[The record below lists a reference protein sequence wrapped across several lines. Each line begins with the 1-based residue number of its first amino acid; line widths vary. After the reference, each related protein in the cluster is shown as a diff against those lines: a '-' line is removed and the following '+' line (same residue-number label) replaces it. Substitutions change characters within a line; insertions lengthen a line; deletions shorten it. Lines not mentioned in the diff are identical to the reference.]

1 MLTVEYLLDNK
12 DDIEKIAVSLLP
24 EDIEKLVS
32 LLKEKNDELR
42 YTAFLS
48 LQKRSRDHDD
58 VYPYWD
64 IFAAKMADE
73 NSYQR
78 SIGIMLLAEN
88 VKWDK
93 KNRLETIIEDYL
105 SHCNDEKFITSRQ
118 TIQSIGKWICDKAE
132 WWPLIIDKLTA
143 IDIKAFKETQQKL
156 ILLDI
161 IDVLLMIQKIQPSG
175 LISDYVLKALS
186 GGILDKKSVKLIEQK
201 L

>member
-1 MLTVEYLLDNK
+1 MITVEYLLENK
-12 DDIEKIAVSLLP
+12 DDIEKIASSLLP
-24 EDIEKLVS
+24 EDIEKLVD
-32 LLKEKNDELR
+32 LLKEKNDDIR
-42 YTAFLS
+42 YAAFLS

-88 VKWDK
+88 IKWDQG
-93 KNRLETIIEDYL
+93 NRLEKNIDEYL
-105 SHCNDEKFITSRQ
+105 SHCTDEKFITSRQ
-118 TIQSIGKWICDKAE
+118 TIQSIGRWICDKAE
-132 WWPLIIDKLTA
+132 WQPLIIDKLTA
-143 IDIKAFKETQQKL
+143 IDLKSFKETQQKL

-161 IDVLLMIQKIQPSG
+161 IDVLLMIQKIQPSDR
-175 LISDYVLKALS
+175 ISEYVWKALT
-186 GGILDKKSVKLIEQK
+186 GGILDKKSIKRIEQV